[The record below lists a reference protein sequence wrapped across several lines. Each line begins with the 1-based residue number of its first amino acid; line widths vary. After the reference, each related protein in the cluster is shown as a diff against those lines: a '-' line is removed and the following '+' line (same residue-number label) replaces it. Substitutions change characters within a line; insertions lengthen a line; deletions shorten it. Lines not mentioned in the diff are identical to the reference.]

1 MKNEGDLLSIKRIY
15 YRGKLNSCNYT
26 CSYCPFGKKSHLTA
40 TTQDEQAWNRFIT
53 AIEQWQGGPL
63 QLFIIPY
70 GEALIHRYYR
80 KGIIHLAAL
89 PQVAG
94 ISCQTNLSFSAD
106 EWLDEFSATPTLIS
120 KIKIWASFHPEM
132 TSVESFVRRLHTL
145 YNTGLCRSR
154 RQSDGKKCT

>member
-1 MKNEGDLLSIKRIY
+1 MKMKNEGDLLSIKRIY

-53 AIEQWQGGPL
+53 AIEQWKGGPL

-94 ISCQTNLSFSAD
+94 ISCQLS
-106 EWLDEFSATPTLIS
+106 LIH
-120 KIKIWASFHPEM
+120 I
-132 TSVESFVRRLHTL
+132 
-145 YNTGLCRSR
+145 
-154 RQSDGKKCT
+154 

>member
-1 MKNEGDLLSIKRIY
+1 MEMKNEGDLLSIKRIY

-94 ISCQTNLSFSAD
+94 ISCQTNLSFRPMNG
-106 EWLDEFSATPTLIS
+106 WTNF
-120 KIKIWASFHPEM
+120 
-132 TSVESFVRRLHTL
+132 RLH
-145 YNTGLCRSR
+145 RH
-154 RQSDGKKCT
+154 